1 MRVGTALPVTI
12 EGVTRDTIL
21 SWAREAEAAGYSSLA
36 VPDRLAWDNLD
47 PLLSLAA
54 AGAVT
59 ERIGL
64 LSNILITPLRSTHVL
79 AKEIGTLTA
88 LAPGRVVL
96 GLGIGAR
103 PNDYALAGLPFERRG
118 AVMDTQLAELTRL
131 FAGERDADGHRIG
144 PPPVGPVQILIGG
157 ASPNAVNRIL
167 RWGHGFIGGAVNA
180 HITGLVAQGLRQ
192 AFAGA
197 GRTDAPRIVADVRFA
212 SSEEEGDWADQYVDR
227 YQQVGGPPPEVASPL
242 YRGEAGVRRALEDYA
257 AAGADELILTPCCDQ
272 LDELH
277 WLTGTLGRLGVRDGT
292 YAATT
297 AA

>member
-47 PLLSLAA
+47 PLLTLAA

-88 LAPGRVVL
+88 LAPGRVVM

-118 AVMDTQLAELTRL
+118 AVMDTQLAKLTRL

-144 PPPVGPVQILIGG
+144 PPPVGEVQILIGG

-197 GRTDAPRIVADVRFA
+197 GRTDTPA
-212 SSEEEGDWADQYVDR
+212 SSR
-227 YQQVGGPPPEVASPL
+227 TSASP
-242 YRGEAGVRRALEDYA
+242 RPRRRAT
-257 AAGADELILTPCCDQ
+257 GPTSTS
-272 LDELH
+272 
-277 WLTGTLGRLGVRDGT
+277 TGTSRS
-292 YAATT
+292 AARRRRSRRRCT
-297 AA
+297 AARPASAGRWRTTRRPVPTRSSSRPAAIASTSCTG